1 MQKTMNSQSNLEKD
15 EQELEESGF
24 LTLGYTAKL
33 QQTKQYGTGIKTEL
47 YIKGTGQKAQK

>member
-15 EQELEESGF
+15 KQEFEESGF

-33 QQTKQYGTGIKTEL
+33 Q
-47 YIKGTGQKAQK
+47 

>member
-1 MQKTMNSQSNLEKD
+1 MNSQSNLEKD

-33 QQTKQYGTGIKTEL
+33 Q
-47 YIKGTGQKAQK
+47 